1 MKKPA
6 HYQTL
11 EFGRIT
17 SLMRS
22 FQGTSGKALR
32 VLDFGCGLGKFL
44 DSFAALGMNV
54 TGVDS
59 NVEYVS
65 RAQSKGYTAYEPDE
79 FFGRQHEPFDVV
91 FLSHLIEHVDPNAL
105 VALVPQLCSMLGRGG
120 RLVIVS
126 PTLGERF
133 YHDFSHVRPYL
144 PQSIRHAFGA
154 TGMPISFGEARLIEL
169 VDIYFFKD
177 PYRTRQWRSFYIA
190 RGIKGALTRAVN
202 RGLDLLW
209 WCSGGRVGVVASWL
223 GVYELRAG

>member
-1 MKKPA
+1 MKKAA

-11 EFGRIT
+11 EYDRIT

-22 FQGTSGKALR
+22 FQSANGTALR

-44 DSFAALGMNV
+44 DCFTALGMKV

-59 NVEYVS
+59 NVDYVA
-65 RAQSKGYTAYEPDE
+65 RARSNGYAAFDPEE
-79 FFGRQHEPFDVV
+79 FFARRHESFDVV
-91 FLSHLIEHVDPNAL
+91 FLSHLIEHVDPNTL
-105 VALVPQLCSMLGRGG
+105 VALLPRLCSMIARSG
-120 RLVIVS
+120 RLILIS

-177 PYRTRQWRSFYIA
+177 PYRTRRWRSFYVSRGMKA
-190 RGIKGALTRAVN
+190 RLVRAIN
-202 RGLDLLW
+202 LGLDLLW
-209 WCSGGRVGVVASWL
+209 RYSGGRVGVVASWL
-223 GVYELRAG
+223 GVYELRAA